1 MYDLKEKR
9 YLDAWVDRATRHID
23 LIASW
28 ERLVDIYNQLSF
40 VDSLTD
46 QVRIE
51 EFGCVIRETNKFLSR
66 MRKSLSEVRSI
77 EDAIAVLTSSYY
89 PGRNV
94 TVDTRQAIAFQ
105 KLKQQ
110 WITQGVA
117 ELQAAIDMIN
127 ETEDENE

>member
-9 YLDAWVDRATRHID
+9 YLDTWVDRATRHID

-77 EDAIAVLTSSYY
+77 EDAITVLTSSYY